1 MRICVPVQDD
11 RGLQAPV
18 NAHFGSA
25 PYFLI
30 HDTDTGRSLLLP
42 NGEEEHAHGQCHPL
56 QSIASQNVNVVL
68 CGGIGR
74 RAIDLLQQ
82 AGLRVCLAPVG
93 SADAAIRAYAAGSLT
108 QLDPADA
115 CQHHNCD

>member
-1 MRICVPVQDD
+1 MGICVPVQDD
-11 RGLQAPV
+11 RGLQAPSQRPLRQR
-18 NAHFGSA
+18 AIL
-25 PYFLI
+25 PD
-30 HDTDTGRSLLLP
+30 HDTDTGRSNLLP

-56 QSIASQNVNVVL
+56 QSIASQKVDVVL

-93 SADAAIRAYAAGSLT
+93 SADAALRAYAAGSLT

-115 CQHHNCD
+115 CQHHSCD